1 MALNRTRKQA
11 LTIFAILG
19 CAMLVSLPSY
29 AAKTAAVQPEDQSSF
44 EVSDAPYVPASS
56 RAQEGGEVL
65 SRASIRG
72 DVVGDP
78 VIAVSQ
84 PYTIS
89 APTKAQPANNASG
102 DAQTYAQ
109 YQPAAGGVIG
119 EPVSDYSQ
127 TSARAAPQA
136 APQAAYQ
143 AQPTQPDQY
152 SRDYAARQ
160 MAQIP
165 QTTNAQPTAMNSGE
179 QFSVASE
186 NEAPPIGA
194 QAAAQQ
200 QGGQSATSLQAP
212 FQPVANIEPAAG
224 HQGYSQPMAPTDRPV
239 LNISNS
245 ATAGAP
251 TSARFV
257 VESWRARKGESV
269 QSVLKRWADRQ
280 SVALMWSSAETPFL
294 QEDFSFVGTFQDAV
308 NHLLKNVKNTD
319 LHPEIRSREGEMVK
333 NPVYTP
339 QPDNTI
345 RQIRPAPNADVMTN
359 AQTMPYG
366 GGYEPYQP
374 QNATSITPVSRGPVN
389 SYNGVQPASG
399 ADSIY

>member
-29 AAKTAAVQPEDQSSF
+29 AAKTAAVQLEDQSSF

-56 RAQEGGEVL
+56 RPQQGGEVL
-65 SRASIRG
+65 SRTSIRG

-84 PYTIS
+84 PYTTS
-89 APTKAQPANNASG
+89 APIKTVSADNASR

-109 YQPAAGGVIG
+109 YQPAAGAVTGAPIA
-119 EPVSDYSQ
+119 PHSQ
-127 TSARAAPQA
+127 TSTQT

-165 QTTNAQPTAMNSGE
+165 QNTNAHPTEITASE

-186 NEAPPIGA
+186 NEVPPIGA
-194 QAAAQQ
+194 QGAAQQ

-257 VESWRARKGESV
+257 VESWRARKGENV

-345 RQIRPAPNADVMTN
+345 RQIRPAPNEDVMTN

-366 GGYEPYQP
+366 GGSEPYQA
-374 QNATSITPVSRGPVN
+374 QMNATSITPVSRGPVN